1 MVSLRCAKRSLFCAG
16 ARSFSVVDVF
26 LTMLLLCRDSTESTL
41 QAGTYGRR
49 HHQKE
54 EEEALR

>member
-16 ARSFSVVDVF
+16 ARMFGGLV
-26 LTMLLLCRDSTESTL
+26 LTMLLRNDSTELTL

-54 EEEALR
+54 EEEKLR

>member
-1 MVSLRCAKRSLFCAG
+1 MVSLQLREEKSLLRGSEEFFG
-16 ARSFSVVDVF
+16 GGLF
-26 LTMLLLCRDSTESTL
+26 LTMLLCRDSTESTL

-54 EEEALR
+54 EEEKLR

>member
-16 ARSFSVVDVF
+16 ARGFSVVDVV
-26 LTMLLLCRDSTESTL
+26 LTMLLCRDSTESTL

-49 HHQKE
+49 HHQKKE
-54 EEEALR
+54 EEELR

>member
-16 ARSFSVVDVF
+16 AGSFSVVDVF
-26 LTMLLLCRDSTESTL
+26 LTMLLGRDSTESTL

-54 EEEALR
+54 EEEKLR

>member
-1 MVSLRCAKRSLFCAG
+1 M
-16 ARSFSVVDVF
+16 VDVV
-26 LTMLLLCRDSTESTL
+26 LTMLLCRDSTESTL

-54 EEEALR
+54 EEEKLR

>member
-16 ARSFSVVDVF
+16 ARSFFGGGLF
-26 LTMLLLCRDSTESTL
+26 LTMLLCRDSTESTL

-54 EEEALR
+54 EEEKLP

>member
-1 MVSLRCAKRSLFCAG
+1 MVSLQLREEKSLLRGSEEFFG
-16 ARSFSVVDVF
+16 GLV
-26 LTMLLLCRDSTESTL
+26 LTMLLCRYSTESTL

-54 EEEALR
+54 EEEKLR

>member
-1 MVSLRCAKRSLFCAG
+1 MFGGRV
-16 ARSFSVVDVF
+16 
-26 LTMLLLCRDSTESTL
+26 LTMLWCHDSTESTL

-54 EEEALR
+54 EEEKLR